1 MKQQEKKQE
10 EYYYNAEYKELKRK
24 YKKLQQ
30 KYGLYL
36 EGLEQK
42 LDDALE
48 AETPESLTEF
58 INEKREQV
66 NVVKPCSSCKKQMV
80 SAPYPKWIC
89 LRKNCDMYLKNQN

>member
-30 KYGLYL
+30 KYGIDF
-36 EGLEQK
+36 EGLEV
-42 LDDALE
+42 
-48 AETPESLTEF
+48 ETTESLTDF
-58 INEKREQV
+58 INDKRDQV

-80 SAPYPKWIC
+80 SAAYPKWVC